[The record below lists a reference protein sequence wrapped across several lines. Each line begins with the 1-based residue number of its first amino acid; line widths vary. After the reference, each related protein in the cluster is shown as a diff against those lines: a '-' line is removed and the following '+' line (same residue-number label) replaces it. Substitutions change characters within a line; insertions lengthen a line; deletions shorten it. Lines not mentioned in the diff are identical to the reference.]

1 MALVE
6 IRLVE
11 ELKTEVETLG
21 MKVDISKSNEFE
33 IWVIGRLAMID
44 QNSKRVEIALT
55 PYEEWFLLYYFF
67 EERLQKWSRRII

>member
-33 IWVIGRLAMID
+33 ISVIGRLAMID
-44 QNSKRVEIALT
+44 QNSKRVEIVLT
-55 PYEEWFLLYYFF
+55 PYEAWFLLYYFF